1 MNLGSIS
8 MPHRGNLFQSNFWKP
23 KYASTRGTRFVRIIR
38 ALSKQ
43 RRSQPHLKT
52 AISDRGNKR
61 PNSDI
66 LNSCYPNARLDTI
79 EGVVRAA
86 DSLPLFAT
94 NL

>member
-23 KYASTRGTRFVRIIR
+23 KHASTRGTRFVRIIR
-38 ALSKQ
+38 ALSQ
-43 RRSQPHLKT
+43 ATAWSAAFKT
-52 AISDRGNKR
+52 TISDRGNKC